1 MTRTLTNARNG
12 KNGTL
17 ARMREE
23 QEEWR
28 QRARLQKLTIS
39 DQAFQK
45 AANSVSLARRRPW
58 WWPRPF
64 REAHIKRGVPVQG
77 QGLAK

>member
-1 MTRTLTNARNG
+1 MTLTNARNG
-12 KNGTL
+12 KNRML

-28 QRARLQKLTIS
+28 QRARLQKLAIS

-45 AANSVSLARRRPW
+45 AANSVSLAEQRPW
-58 WWPRPF
+58 SWAGFASQHR
-64 REAHIKRGVPVQG
+64 RSSG
-77 QGLAK
+77 

>member
-1 MTRTLTNARNG
+1 MTRTLTNAHNRNDR
-12 KNGTL
+12 TL
-17 ARMREE
+17 VRMRQE

-28 QRARLQKLTIS
+28 QQARLQKMAIS

-45 AANSVSLARRRPW
+45 AANSVSLAQRQPW

-64 REAHIKRGVPVQG
+64 REAHIKRGVAVQG
-77 QGLAK
+77 QGFAK